1 MIEYVLL
8 FLFCRRKPQ
17 NLTPPLS
24 SDGGSSSTSGQS
36 PNSQHNG
43 SPPPAVKRPSSQ
55 APSSL
60 NNNINSSNL
69 INDKYL
75 EPAAKKQRI
84 SHYKKPDSDGMRSS
98 NVYDGREGNFMNSR
112 TRDNDDYYGL
122 VNLILVVDNKQ
133 LIMQS
138 NFQFQHDSKF
148 TRGQR
153 LWAKLFSNGSRF
165 NKQKNRVTY
174 QRWTIEE

>member
-1 MIEYVLL
+1 MHAARKTNKQQRKYFFLL
-8 FLFCRRKPQ
+8 LKTARASINLGAQSSRSSLSSICRRKPQ

-24 SDGGSSSTSGQS
+24 SDGGSSTSGQS

-75 EPAAKKQRI
+75 EPAAKKPRI
-84 SHYKKPDSDGMRSS
+84 SHYKKPDAMDGVRSS
-98 NVYDGREGNFMNSR
+98 GLYDTRDAGGFMNSR
-112 TRDNDDYYGL
+112 SRDNDDYYG
-122 VNLILVVDNKQ
+122 
-133 LIMQS
+133 
-138 NFQFQHDSKF
+138 
-148 TRGQR
+148 
-153 LWAKLFSNGSRF
+153 
-165 NKQKNRVTY
+165 
-174 QRWTIEE
+174 